1 MKLKKKKILI
11 IIIII
16 KIKKCNNCCPL
27 KYLSNFSGSL
37 EMPLINCKVE
47 LKLKWTKCCALFAAG
62 NDNESDDDN
71 DINAN
76 NIIFTIKNT
85 KVSVSVVILSARGN
99 QRLSKLLNKVFERSV
114 YWNEYKT
121 KSDNKNT
128 TTKYRYFL
136 ESNFVEVNRLF
147 QILVYSNQDD
157 YAKN

>member
-1 MKLKKKKILI
+1 ML
-11 IIIII
+11 
-16 KIKKCNNCCPL
+16 
-27 KYLSNFSGSL
+27 
-37 EMPLINCKVE
+37 LINCKVE
-47 LKLKWTKCCALFAAG
+47 LKLKWTKYCALSAAG

-99 QRLSKLLNKVFERSV
+99 QILSKLLSKVFESSV

-121 KSDNKNT
+121 KSENENT

-136 ESNFVEVNRLF
+136 ESNFVEVNKLV

-157 YAKN
+157 NAKS

>member
-1 MKLKKKKILI
+1 ML
-11 IIIII
+11 
-16 KIKKCNNCCPL
+16 
-27 KYLSNFSGSL
+27 
-37 EMPLINCKVE
+37 LINCKVE
-47 LKLKWTKCCALFAAG
+47 LKLKWTKCCPLFAAG

-136 ESNFVEVNRLF
+136 E
-147 QILVYSNQDD
+147 
-157 YAKN
+157 

>member
-1 MKLKKKKILI
+1 ML
-11 IIIII
+11 
-16 KIKKCNNCCPL
+16 
-27 KYLSNFSGSL
+27 
-37 EMPLINCKVE
+37 LINCKVE
-47 LKLKWTKCCALFAAG
+47 LKLKWTKYCALSAAG

-99 QRLSKLLNKVFERSV
+99 QRLSKLLSKVFERSV

-121 KSDNKNT
+121 KSENKNT

-136 ESNFVEVNRLF
+136 ESNFVKVNRIF

-157 YAKN
+157 NAKS

>member
-1 MKLKKKKILI
+1 ML
-11 IIIII
+11 
-16 KIKKCNNCCPL
+16 
-27 KYLSNFSGSL
+27 
-37 EMPLINCKVE
+37 LINCKVE
-47 LKLKWTKCCALFAAG
+47 LKLKWTKYCALSAAG

>member
-1 MKLKKKKILI
+1 MEFKKKK
-11 IIIII
+11 
-16 KIKKCNNCCPL
+16 KKSNNCCPL
-27 KYLSNFSGSL
+27 KYLSNFRGSL
-37 EMPLINCKVE
+37 EMSLINCKVE

-62 NDNESDDDN
+62 NDNESDDDI

-128 TTKYRYFL
+128 TTKYRHFL

>member
-1 MKLKKKKILI
+1 
-11 IIIII
+11 
-16 KIKKCNNCCPL
+16 
-27 KYLSNFSGSL
+27 
-37 EMPLINCKVE
+37 MPLVNCKVK
-47 LKLKWTKCCALFAAG
+47 LKLKWTKYCALFAAG

-76 NIIFTIKNT
+76 NIIFTIKIT
-85 KVSVSVVILSARGN
+85 KVYVSVVILSARGN
-99 QRLSKLLNKVFERSV
+99 QRLSKLLSKVFERSV

-121 KSDNKNT
+121 KSENKNT

>member
-1 MKLKKKKILI
+1 ML
-11 IIIII
+11 
-16 KIKKCNNCCPL
+16 
-27 KYLSNFSGSL
+27 
-37 EMPLINCKVE
+37 LINCKVE
-47 LKLKWTKCCALFAAG
+47 LKLKWTKYCALSAAG

-136 ESNFVEVNRLF
+136 E
-147 QILVYSNQDD
+147 
-157 YAKN
+157 

>member
-1 MKLKKKKILI
+1 ML
-11 IIIII
+11 
-16 KIKKCNNCCPL
+16 
-27 KYLSNFSGSL
+27 
-37 EMPLINCKVE
+37 LINCKVE
-47 LKLKWTKCCALFAAG
+47 LKLKWTKYCALSAAG

-85 KVSVSVVILSARGN
+85 KVSASVVILSARGN

-121 KSDNKNT
+121 KSENKNT

-136 ESNFVEVNRLF
+136 ESNFVKVNRIF

-157 YAKN
+157 NAKS

>member
-1 MKLKKKKILI
+1 ML
-11 IIIII
+11 
-16 KIKKCNNCCPL
+16 
-27 KYLSNFSGSL
+27 
-37 EMPLINCKVE
+37 LINCKVE
-47 LKLKWTKCCALFAAG
+47 LKLKWTKYCALSAAG

-85 KVSVSVVILSARGN
+85 KVSVSVVILSARSN

-121 KSDNKNT
+121 KSENKNT

-136 ESNFVEVNRLF
+136 ESNFVKVNRIF

-157 YAKN
+157 NAKS

>member
-1 MKLKKKKILI
+1 ML
-11 IIIII
+11 
-16 KIKKCNNCCPL
+16 
-27 KYLSNFSGSL
+27 
-37 EMPLINCKVE
+37 LINCKVE
-47 LKLKWTKCCALFAAG
+47 LKLKWTKCCPLFAAG

-76 NIIFTIKNT
+76 DIIFTIKNT

-128 TTKYRYFL
+128 TTKYRHFL

>member
-1 MKLKKKKILI
+1 
-11 IIIII
+11 
-16 KIKKCNNCCPL
+16 
-27 KYLSNFSGSL
+27 
-37 EMPLINCKVE
+37 MPLINCKVE
-47 LKLKWTKCCALFAAG
+47 LKLKWTKCCALSAAG

-121 KSDNKNT
+121 KSENKNT

-136 ESNFVEVNRLF
+136 ESNFVKVNRIF

-157 YAKN
+157 NAKS

>member
-1 MKLKKKKILI
+1 ML
-11 IIIII
+11 
-16 KIKKCNNCCPL
+16 
-27 KYLSNFSGSL
+27 
-37 EMPLINCKVE
+37 LINCKVE

-99 QRLSKLLNKVFERSV
+99 QILSKLLSKVFESSV

-121 KSDNKNT
+121 KSENENT

-136 ESNFVEVNRLF
+136 E
-147 QILVYSNQDD
+147 
-157 YAKN
+157 

>member
-1 MKLKKKKILI
+1 MEFKKKK
-11 IIIII
+11 
-16 KIKKCNNCCPL
+16 KKSNNCCPL
-27 KYLSNFSGSL
+27 KYLSNFRGSL
-37 EMPLINCKVE
+37 EMLLINCKVE
-47 LKLKWTKCCALFAAG
+47 LKLKWTKYCALSAAG

-99 QRLSKLLNKVFERSV
+99 QILSKLLSKVFESSV

-121 KSDNKNT
+121 KSENENT

-136 ESNFVEVNRLF
+136 ESNFVEVNKLV

-157 YAKN
+157 NAKS

>member
-1 MKLKKKKILI
+1 ML
-11 IIIII
+11 
-16 KIKKCNNCCPL
+16 
-27 KYLSNFSGSL
+27 
-37 EMPLINCKVE
+37 LINCKVE
-47 LKLKWTKCCALFAAG
+47 LKLKWTKYCALSAAG

-71 DINAN
+71 DINAS

-121 KSDNKNT
+121 KSENKNT

-136 ESNFVEVNRLF
+136 ESNFVKVNRIF

-157 YAKN
+157 NAKS

>member
-1 MKLKKKKILI
+1 ML
-11 IIIII
+11 
-16 KIKKCNNCCPL
+16 
-27 KYLSNFSGSL
+27 
-37 EMPLINCKVE
+37 LINCKVE
-47 LKLKWTKCCALFAAG
+47 LKLKWTKYCALSAAG

-121 KSDNKNT
+121 KSENKNT

-136 ESNFVEVNRLF
+136 ESNFVKVNRIF

-157 YAKN
+157 NAKS